1 MTTATLLTREGAHL
15 GAMGEDARRLI
26 LARMVID
33 HRLRP
38 QDPLGIPND
47 KDPMA
52 VAVVLSQGT
61 VTLEQAHALVAG

>member
-1 MTTATLLTREGAHL
+1 MGV
-15 GAMGEDARRLI
+15 MGEDARRLI

-38 QDPLGIPND
+38 QDPLGIPSD
-47 KDPMA
+47 KDPMV

-61 VTLEQAHALVAG
+61 VTLEQAHALAAG